1 MFKKILLSALVLIQ
15 FSACGVSRQS
25 STGPLK
31 PKSMVTPWEYYQKAR
46 PAVLGSE
53 EEVKIQKAEV
63 HTMGEDTSSD
73 KTHYIIIG
81 TIVGVAVI
89 GGTVAGLMLAK

>member
-1 MFKKILLSALVLIQ
+1 MFKKIFLSVLVLIQ
-15 FSACGVSRQS
+15 FTACGASRQS
-25 STGPLK
+25 ATGPIK
-31 PKSMVTPWEYYQKAR
+31 PKPMVTPWEYYQKAK

-53 EEVKIQKAEV
+53 EEVKIQNAEV
-63 HTMGEDTSSD
+63 HTMGEDTGSD

-81 TIVGVAVI
+81 TIVGVSVI